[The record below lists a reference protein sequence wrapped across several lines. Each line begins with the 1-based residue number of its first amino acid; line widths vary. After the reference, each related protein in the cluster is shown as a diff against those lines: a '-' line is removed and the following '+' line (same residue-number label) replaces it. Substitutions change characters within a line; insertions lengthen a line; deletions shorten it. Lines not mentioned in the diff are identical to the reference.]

1 MWPPELSTIGDQ
13 LDAAEEE
20 VARIELVDGWG
31 GVRVQVGQAIPEVGD
46 PDKATGEA
54 LERLLE
60 LSGCNDLDVEL
71 EGARARDARHE
82 GVADPLVDAGRAE
95 ILDGH
100 ADRDAVEAATDERGA
115 DDELVVDGGE
125 GLGGEAADHARHYTV
140 KT

>member
-1 MWPPELSTIGDQ
+1 MWPPELSTIGDRIA
-13 LDAAEEE
+13 AAEDEI
-20 VARIELVDGWG
+20 ARIESVDGWG
-31 GVRVQVGQAIPEVGD
+31 GDLWDRLTDLYSDGD

-71 EGARARDARHE
+71 EGSRARARHE

-95 ILDGH
+95 VLDGH

-115 DDELVVDGGE
+115 DDELVVDGGQ
-125 GLGGEAADHARHYTV
+125 GFRGEAADHARHYTV